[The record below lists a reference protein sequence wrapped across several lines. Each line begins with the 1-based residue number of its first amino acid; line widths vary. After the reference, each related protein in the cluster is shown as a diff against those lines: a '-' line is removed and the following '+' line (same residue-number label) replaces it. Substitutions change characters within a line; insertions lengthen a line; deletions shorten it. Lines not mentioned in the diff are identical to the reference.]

1 MMLVPTN
8 EAMQEYWTS
17 EEGKFLADKFPQWDS
32 VYTKVISAF
41 CRITNNV
48 RSAVHYRTIGTSWLI
63 MRVMSWALP
72 KMTYVKNHT
81 GKQRIDLW

>member
-1 MMLVPTN
+1 MAMMLVPTN

-41 CRITNNV
+41 FAESPTTFVQRCITAQLGH
-48 RSAVHYRTIGTSWLI
+48 RG
-63 MRVMSWALP
+63 
-72 KMTYVKNHT
+72 
-81 GKQRIDLW
+81 